1 MAEILDW
8 VSLSLTPGLG
18 VSGYWRLVDHLGGPD
33 RVLSSSRHDLLQVP
47 GIRAGQVAGLGQS
60 GPLYRRGEQE
70 LVQLAGF
77 GGQAINPEDE
87 AYPNLLRQISDPPP
101 VLYVYGRTELLNG
114 CCLAIVGSRAASG
127 YGRRVAFSLAAHL
140 AEMSVTIVSGLALG
154 VDVEAHNGALSVG
167 GGTVAVLG
175 CGLDVVYPAQ
185 NTKIFRSIRESGA
198 LVSEYPLA
206 TRPEGFRFP
215 ARNRIIA
222 GMSQGVVVVEAARKS
237 GSLITAQFALDEGRE
252 VFAVPGQ
259 VDSFKSEGTHWLLK
273 QGAKLVQTAEDV
285 LEELRPGR
293 PLEKAD
299 FPDNRAEISPILE
312 PDALFLLNSLDSYAC
327 SRDALITKSGFS
339 TGRVNELL
347 LFLELDG
354 FVEILPGDEVRRVKE
369 PSITHKA
376 V

>member
-18 VSGYWRLVDHLGGPD
+18 ISGYWRLVDHLGGPD
-33 RVLSSSRHDLLQVP
+33 RVLSASREELLQVP

-70 LVQLAGF
+70 LMQLAKF
-77 GGQAINPEDE
+77 GGQTVIHGDE
-87 AYPNLLRQISDPPP
+87 VYPKMLGQISDPPP
-101 VLYVYGRTELLNG
+101 VLYVYGRADLLNG
-114 CCLAIVGSRAASG
+114 CCLAIVGSRAASA
-127 YGRRVAFSLAAHL
+127 YGRRVAFSLSAHL
-140 AEMSVTIVSGLALG
+140 AERSVTIVSGLAMG
-154 VDVEAHNGALSVG
+154 IDGEAHNGALSVR

-175 CGLDVVYPAQ
+175 CGLDVVYPSQ
-185 NTKIFRSIRESGA
+185 NTKIFRSIRENGA
-198 LVSEYPLA
+198 LVSEYPLM

-293 PLEKAD
+293 PLENTVL
-299 FPDNRAEISPILE
+299 PGNGAEISQALE
-312 PDALFLLNSLDSYAC
+312 PDALVLLSCLDSYAC
-327 SRDALITKSGFS
+327 SRDELITQSGLPA
-339 TGRVNELL
+339 GRVSELL

-354 FVEILPGDEVRRVKE
+354 YIEVLPGDELRRVM
-369 PSITHKA
+369 
-376 V
+376 